1 VEQIA
6 ATLISR
12 GASPDLPVVIVESAS
27 LPEERRIAAR
37 LADLGVAAAQTVT
50 GPAVIL
56 LGEVYARV
64 QSAQAAAE
72 TTERSRAA

>member
-1 VEQIA
+1 
-6 ATLISR
+6 
-12 GASPDLPVVIVESAS
+12 
-27 LPEERRIAAR
+27 
-37 LADLGVAAAQTVT
+37 
-50 GPAVIL
+50 L

>member
-1 VEQIA
+1 
-6 ATLISR
+6 
-12 GASPDLPVVIVESAS
+12 
-27 LPEERRIAAR
+27 
-37 LADLGVAAAQTVT
+37 
-50 GPAVIL
+50 VIL